1 MQGIDR
7 NTCRNIAYALLF
19 CYFSMNAG
27 LFFLD
32 LPIGNRETVG
42 RSAATLEN
50 LLLIM
55 AGFFYGS
62 SMGSRAKDKN
72 SIDPEAGPVHT
83 KQVETTK
90 LETETRQEVKP

>member
-1 MQGIDR
+1 MQAIDR

-19 CYFSMNAG
+19 CYFCMNAA
-27 LFFLD
+27 LIWWEI
-32 LPIGNRETVG
+32 PAGNKEAIG

-62 SMGSRAKDKN
+62 SLGSRAKDSQGIN
-72 SIDPEAGPVHT
+72 PDSGHT
-83 KQVETTK
+83 KPAEPTTERNSNGSS
-90 LETETRQEVKP
+90 LVP